1 MLAAFSVWIFSD
13 SSYRKL
19 LWFLHFFSAPQTFL
33 NDMQIRCVSV
43 KRRKKPPNKRN
54 LGSLVGWWRCE
65 AQEWSWQTGNNARQ
79 LPWQRTTWKVESLD
93 DGPLGRNSL
102 FYFIFTRTWRNILL
116 SLIGVVAAGVV
127 RKPET
132 WRQWCK
138 WQGLHFDGHVKNVF
152 SSPFMRYYTKIISII
167 NMQVGTQL
175 LFLDSTLPCLYVF
188 TILGHFVAPQGFV
201 QDTYTFHTKQ
211 RRCTG
216 SGSDPLPTSI
226 WLPRAGRHADRR
238 TI

>member
-1 MLAAFSVWIFSD
+1 MPLWVRTKWCATVDTTKAVKTPSPKCSNLSNEIAFKRQFLMLAAFSVWIFF
-13 SSYRKL
+13 
-19 LWFLHFFSAPQTFL
+19 WFFL
-33 NDMQIRCVSV
+33 QKILVILALFQRASNVFEWYANQVRFCQAQ
-43 KRRKKPPNKRN
+43 KKNPNKRN

-102 FYFIFTRTWRNILL
+102 FYFIFTWTWRNILL

-152 SSPFMRYYTKIISII
+152 SSPFMRHNTKVICII

-188 TILGHFVAPQGFV
+188 TILGHFVAP
-201 QDTYTFHTKQ
+201 
-211 RRCTG
+211 
-216 SGSDPLPTSI
+216 
-226 WLPRAGRHADRR
+226 
-238 TI
+238 